1 MSSMS
6 QEIRFRVYITFIVML
21 GVALAIVIR
30 AGRIQMLEG
39 KELIAHADS
48 MHTKLQTIDPE
59 RGNIYSEDGSLLA
72 STVPQFDIHI
82 DFSAIPNDTFLK
94 YQVDMAKSIATI
106 LDDDRTA
113 SEYLTLLQAA
123 QKGPKPNRYFLLKK
137 KANYEQYMALRSI
150 QPFCKGQNK
159 GGFIVEVN
167 NKRVNPYG
175 LLANRVVGIW
185 RKNGKTAGL
194 EREYDAYLSG
204 TQGQR
209 ILRCIAGGVWMP
221 VDGTEIDPKNGNDV
235 HTTLDVNI
243 QDVAENALLEQ
254 VRKEKAEFGTC
265 IVMEVKTGKIK
276 AMANLGRQPNDTTY
290 AEDFNYALKL
300 MEPGSTFKLVSLISL
315 FKDKKISINDMIDCH
330 GGSFRF
336 GPYTIRDSHHGLG
349 RLTIR
354 DAFAQSSNV
363 AFARLIYENYNNN
376 MGAYWKNLSML
387 GLDKKPGIG
396 LSGEPKARFTKD
408 SVSKGHY
415 QLAYQGMGYHTMIT
429 PLHTCMIYNAI
440 ANNGKMMT
448 PYLVNKVVAYG
459 SDVKVQEPQMAVDL
473 GLDSVAVAQLK
484 SAMFEV
490 VENGTGKALKN
501 PYYTICGK
509 TGTAQVAD
517 VRFYKGA
524 DGKEYK
530 EKINYSDRMY
540 HGSFVGFFPKEN
552 PEYTICVVLRTR
564 KGSSNYYGGQIA
576 LPVFKEVANRLYAIK
591 MHPKE
596 SLSDL
601 ARREDS
607 MQTNTLRATDYSK
620 LCGVMPL
627 KKTSFLPNEWMAQ
640 TIDTTGKTKAVKWG
654 GMMPGLVPNVQGMGL
669 RDALFVLEKAG
680 FKVNAQGRGK
690 VVHQSI
696 APGKQ
701 YGRGEKIMI
710 QLS

>member
-1 MSSMS
+1 MNK
-6 QEIRFRVYITFIVML
+6 EIRFRVYITFLAML
-21 GVALAIVIR
+21 VVGGAIVYK
-30 AGRIQMLEG
+30 AARIQVREG

-82 DFSAIPNDTFLK
+82 DFSAIPNDTFQK
-94 YQVDMAKSIATI
+94 YQVAMAKSITRI
-106 LDDDRTA
+106 LNDERTA
-113 SEYLTLLQAA
+113 TDFLRTLQSAQA
-123 QKGPKPNRYFLLKK
+123 GPKPNRYFLLKK
-137 KANYEQYMALRSI
+137 KANYEQYMALRAI
-150 QPFCKGQNK
+150 QPFCQGQNK
-159 GGFIVEVN
+159 GGFIVDVN
-167 NKRVNPYG
+167 NKRINPYG

-194 EREYDAYLSG
+194 EREYDSDLSG

-209 ILRCIAGGVWMP
+209 VLRCIAGGVWMP
-221 VDGTEIDPKNGNDV
+221 IDGSEIDPKNGNDV

-276 AMANLGRQPNDTTY
+276 AMANLGRQANDTAY
-290 AEDFNYALKL
+290 LEDFNYALKL

-349 RLTIR
+349 RLTIKE
-354 DAFAQSSNV
+354 AFAQSSNV

-376 MGAYWKNLSML
+376 MGAYWRNLSML
-387 GLDKKPGIG
+387 GLDKKTGIG
-396 LSGEPKARFTKD
+396 LMGEPKARFTKD

-440 ANNGKMMT
+440 ANQGKMMK

-459 SDVKVQEPQMAVDL
+459 NDVLVQRPEVASNFE
-473 GLDSVAVAQLK
+473 LDSQAVAQIK
-484 SAMFEV
+484 SAMLEV
-490 VENGTGKALKN
+490 VESGTGKALKN

-530 EKINYSDRMY
+530 EKIHYSDRMY
-540 HGSFVGFFPKEN
+540 HGSFVGFFPNEN

-596 SLSDL
+596 SLADRPKRS
-601 ARREDS
+601 DS
-607 MQTNTLRATDYSK
+607 MQTNTVRGTDYNT
-620 LCGVMPL
+620 LCGIMPL
-627 KKTSFLPNEWMAQ
+627 KKTTFMPSDWLAQ
-640 TIDTTGKTKAVKWG
+640 SLDSAGRTQSVKRG
-654 GMMPGLVPNVQGMGL
+654 LMLAGMVPNVSGMGL

-680 FKVNAQGRGK
+680 FKVNAQGKGR
-690 VVHQSI
+690 VIHQSI
-696 APGKQ
+696 APGKF
-701 YGRGEKIMI
+701 YGRGEKIVI

>member
-1 MSSMS
+1 MSSVNT
-6 QEIRFRVYITFIVML
+6 EIRFRVYLTFIAMVL
-21 GVALAIVIR
+21 VGIFIAYKAVH
-30 AGRIQMLEG
+30 IQVREG
-39 KELIAHADS
+39 KDLIAHADS
-48 MHTKLQTIDPE
+48 LHTKLQTIDPE

-72 STVPQFDIHI
+72 STIPQFDIHI
-82 DFSAIPNDTFLK
+82 DFNAIHPDTFKK
-94 YQVDMAKSIATI
+94 YQVAMAKSIAAI
-106 LDDDRTA
+106 LDDERTA
-113 SEYLTLLQAA
+113 SDILTVLQKEQAI
-123 QKGPKPNRYFLLKK
+123 PNKYFLLKR
-137 KANYEQYMALRSI
+137 KATYEQYMALRSI
-150 QPFCKGQNK
+150 QPFSKGQNK
-159 GGFIVEVN
+159 GGFIVDVN
-167 NKRVNPYG
+167 NKRINPYG

-185 RKNGKTAGL
+185 RKNGQSAGL
-194 EREYDAYLSG
+194 EKQFESYLSG

-209 ILRCIAGGVWMP
+209 ILRCISGGVWLP
-221 VDGTEIDPKNGNDV
+221 VDGSEIDPKNGNDV

-276 AMANLGRQPNDTTY
+276 AMANLGCQPNDTTY
-290 AEDFNYALKL
+290 TEDFNYALKL

-336 GPYTIRDSHHGLG
+336 GPYTIRDSHYGLG
-349 RLTIR
+349 RLSIKE
-354 DAFAQSSNV
+354 AFAQSSNV

-376 MGAYWKNLSML
+376 MGSYWKNLSMM

-396 LSGEPKARFTKD
+396 LSGEPRARFTKD

-429 PLHTCMIYNAI
+429 PLHTCMIYNTI
-440 ANNGKMMT
+440 ANGGKMMK
-448 PYLVNKVVAYG
+448 PYLVNSVKAYG
-459 SDVKVQEPQMAVDL
+459 NDVLVQQPEMVADWE
-473 GLDSVAVAQLK
+473 LDPKAIEQIKL
-484 SAMFEV
+484 AMYEV
-490 VENGTGKALKN
+490 VESGTGKALKN

-530 EKINYSDRMY
+530 EKIHYSDRMY
-540 HGSFVGFFPKEN
+540 HGSFVGFFPKDN

-596 SLSDL
+596 SLADRKPL
-601 ARREDS
+601 ADS
-607 MQTNTLRATDYSK
+607 MSTRVLPATDYVRMAK
-620 LCGVMPL
+620 VLPL
-627 KKTSFLPNEWMAQ
+627 KKTEFKPSYFVEQALDSNGVTQPVAR
-640 TIDTTGKTKAVKWG
+640 TVATL
-654 GMMPGLVPNVQGMGL
+654 GLVPNVNGMGL
-669 RDALFVLEKAG
+669 RDALFLLEKAG
-680 FKVNAQGRGK
+680 FKVYAQGRGK
-690 VVHQSI
+690 VVRQSL
-696 APGKQ
+696 APGKT

-710 QLS
+710 ELS

>member
-1 MSSMS
+1 MSNMNK
-6 QEIRFRVYITFIVML
+6 EIRFRVYITFLAML
-21 GVALAIVIR
+21 VVGGAIVYK
-30 AGRIQMLEG
+30 AARIQVREG

-94 YQVDMAKSIATI
+94 YQVDMAKAITTI
-106 LDDDRTA
+106 LNEEGTA
-113 SEYLTLLQAA
+113 SDYLRTLKDEQS
-123 QKGPKPNRYFLLKK
+123 GPKPNRYFLLKK
-137 KANYEQYMALRSI
+137 KATYEQYMALRTI
-150 QPFCKGQNK
+150 QPFCQGQNK

-167 NKRVNPYG
+167 NKRINPYG

-194 EREYDAYLSG
+194 EREYDPYLSG

-209 ILRCIAGGVWMP
+209 VLRCIAGGVWMP
-221 VDGTEIDPKNGNDV
+221 VDGSEIDPKNGNDV

-276 AMANLGRQPNDTTY
+276 AMANLGRQANDTNY
-290 AEDFNYALKL
+290 VEDFNYALKL

-349 RLTIR
+349 RLTIKE
-354 DAFAQSSNV
+354 AFAQSSNV

-376 MGAYWKNLSML
+376 MGAYWRNLSML
-387 GLDKKPGIG
+387 GLDKKTGIG
-396 LSGEPKARFTKD
+396 LMGEPKARFTKD

-440 ANNGKMMT
+440 ANQGKMMK

-459 SDVKVQEPQMAVDL
+459 NDVLVQGPEVASNFE
-473 GLDSVAVAQLK
+473 LDSQAVAQIK
-484 SAMFEV
+484 SAMLEV
-490 VENGTGKALKN
+490 VESGTGKALKN

-540 HGSFVGFFPKEN
+540 HGSFVGFFPNEN

-596 SLSDL
+596 SLADRPKRS
-601 ARREDS
+601 DS
-607 MQTNTLRATDYSK
+607 MQTNTVRGTDYNT

-627 KKTSFLPNEWMAQ
+627 KKAVVSPTDWLAQSLDSVGRPQSVKRGLPTS
-640 TIDTTGKTKAVKWG
+640 
-654 GMMPGLVPNVQGMGL
+654 GMVPNVSGMGL

-680 FKVNAQGRGK
+680 FKVNAQGKGR
-690 VVHQSI
+690 VIHQSI
-696 APGKQ
+696 APGKL
-701 YGRGEKIMI
+701 YGRGEKIVI

>member
-1 MSSMS
+1 MSSVNT
-6 QEIRFRVYITFIVML
+6 EIRFRVYITFLAMLVVGLFIVYKA
-21 GVALAIVIR
+21 VH
-30 AGRIQMLEG
+30 IQVKEG
-39 KELIAHADS
+39 KDLIARADS
-48 MHTKLQTIDPE
+48 LHTKLQTIDPE

-72 STVPQFDIHI
+72 STIPQFDIHI
-82 DFSAIPNDTFLK
+82 DFNAIPTDTFKK
-94 YQVDMAKSIATI
+94 YQVEMAKSISAI

-113 SEYLTLLQAA
+113 SAYLAILQKEQAI
-123 QKGPKPNRYFLLKK
+123 PNKYFLLKR
-137 KANYEQYMALRSI
+137 KASYEQYMALRSI

-159 GGFIVEVN
+159 GGFIVDVN
-167 NKRVNPYG
+167 NKRINPYG
-175 LLANRVVGIW
+175 LLANRVVGVW
-185 RKNGKTAGL
+185 RKNGQSAGL
-194 EREYDAYLSG
+194 EKQFESYLSG

-209 ILRCIAGGVWMP
+209 VLRCISGGVWLP
-221 VDGTEIDPKNGNDV
+221 VDGSEVDPKNGNDV

-254 VRKEKAEFGTC
+254 VRKEQAEFGTC

-276 AMANLGRQPNDTTY
+276 AMANLGRQPNDTAY
-290 AEDFNYALKL
+290 SENFNYALKL

-315 FKDKKISINDMIDCH
+315 FKDKKISINDEIDCH

-336 GPYTIRDSHHGLG
+336 GPYTIRDSHYGLG
-349 RLTIR
+349 RLTIKQ
-354 DAFAQSSNV
+354 AFAQSSNV
-363 AFARLIYENYNNN
+363 AFARLIYENYYNN
-376 MGAYWKNLSML
+376 MGSYWKNLSML

-396 LSGEPKARFTKD
+396 LSGEPRARFTKD

-440 ANNGKMMT
+440 ANNGKMMK
-448 PYLVNKVVAYG
+448 PYLVNSVKAYG
-459 SDVKVQEPQMAVDL
+459 NEVLTQQPELFSDLQ
-473 GLDSVAVAQLK
+473 LDAEAIAQIK
-484 SAMFEV
+484 QAMNEV
-490 VENGTGKALKN
+490 VETGTGKALKN

-596 SLSDL
+596 SLADRKKL
-601 ARREDS
+601 TDS
-607 MQTNTLRATDYSK
+607 MHTRVLPAADYAS
-620 LCGVMPL
+620 LIRVLPL
-627 KKTSFLPNEWMAQ
+627 KKATVNGAPFVGQ
-640 TIDTTGKTKAVKWG
+640 VFDTTGTTRAVVRG
-654 GMMPGLVPNVQGMGL
+654 NTLMGLVPDVNGMGL
-669 RDALFVLEKAG
+669 RDALFLLEKAG
-680 FKVNAQGRGK
+680 FKVYAQGRGK
-690 VVHQSI
+690 VVRQSLM
-696 APGKQ
+696 PGKP

-710 QLS
+710 ELS